1 MKIETPKNRTAEVLA
16 YFMENSKRELTYV
29 EFAEKLQQVNAHR
42 YREQLEKCGITFKKR
57 TKIFTNRY
65 GRTSNYCTF
74 QLSTPLKVA
83 NDIYKVVN
91 GTKNKKKDA

>member
-1 MKIETPKNRTAEVLA
+1 MKIANPTNRTAEVLA

-29 EFAEKLQQVNAHR
+29 EFAQQLQQVNAHR
-42 YREQLEKCGITFKKR
+42 YREHLEKHGISFTKR

-74 QLSTPLKVA
+74 QLNTPLKIA
-83 NDIYKVVN
+83 KDIYKVVN
-91 GTKNKKKDA
+91 KSKKK